1 MSKAISRVSSGF
13 FAIVL
18 GMGLCAAAIAQQ
30 AYPSKPIRLILP
42 QTAGTGV
49 DVVLRKAF
57 ESIQPRIGQ
66 PFIVDYHPGSNQM
79 VGAEL
84 CARAAPDGHT
94 ICALSVDPLALNP
107 HIFAKLPYDPQK
119 DFKPVTNLYY
129 IVSGWF
135 GKATLAASNIGELRA
150 LAVAKPGE
158 LNWATLG
165 PRTNTDLTR
174 IWVGEMWKTSFAG
187 IPYKGGPPIMTA
199 LVAGE
204 IDVTTQG
211 VYVGIDL
218 VKTGKAK
225 LFAIAASKRLAI
237 FPNVPTLKE
246 VGLGDAPAPWWGM
259 VVPAATPDAIV
270 TRLNTEFVRVF
281 RDQKFGE
288 FLESLATEANVGT
301 PQEFAAFI
309 RSENQAFGQMIKR
322 FNIKP
327 E

>member
-1 MSKAISRVSSGF
+1 MQNSTFRSC
-13 FAIVL
+13 L
-18 GMGLCAAAIAQQ
+18 LLMGIALAAPAIAQQ
-30 AYPSKPIRLILP
+30 PYPSKAIRLILP

-57 ESIQPRIGQ
+57 ESMQQRMGQ

-79 VGAEL
+79 AGAEL

-107 HIFAKLPYDPQK
+107 HIFAKLPYDPIR
-119 DFKPVTNLYY
+119 DFRPISNLYF

-135 GKATLAASNIGELRA
+135 GKATLSANSIGELRA
-150 LAVAKPGE
+150 LAVAKPGV

-165 PRTNTDLTR
+165 PRTNTDFTR
-174 IWVGEMWKTSFAG
+174 IFVGELWKTSFTG

-225 LFAIAASKRLAI
+225 LLAISASKRLGI
-237 FPNVPTLKE
+237 FPSVPILNE
-246 VGLGDAPAPWWGM
+246 VGLGDAPKPWWGM
-259 VVPAATPDAIV
+259 VAPAGTPDAIV
-270 TRLNTEFVRVF
+270 TRLNAEVVRTF
-281 RDQKFGE
+281 RDPKFTE

-309 RSENQAFGQMIKR
+309 KSESLAFGQMVKR

>member
-1 MSKAISRVSSGF
+1 MGMKYSAIWSGF
-13 FAIVL
+13 L
-18 GMGLCAAAIAQQ
+18 LCLSLSGLVGAQQ
-30 AYPSKPIRLILP
+30 PYPSKPIHLILP

-49 DVVLRKAF
+49 DIVLRKAF
-57 ESIQPRIGQ
+57 ETMQQRMGQ

-79 VGAEL
+79 AGAEL

-107 HIFAKLPYDPQK
+107 HIFAKLPYDPFR
-119 DFKPVTNLYY
+119 DFKPVTSLYY

-135 GKATLAASNIGELRA
+135 GKATLAANSMGELRA
-150 LAVAKPGE
+150 LAVAKPGT

-174 IWVGEMWKTSFAG
+174 IWVGELWKTSFAG

-204 IDVTTQG
+204 IDFTTQG

-225 LFAIAASKRLAI
+225 LLAVSASKRLPI

-259 VVPAATPDAIV
+259 VVPAGTPDAIV
-270 TRLNTEFVRVF
+270 TRLNTEIVRVF
-281 RDQKFGE
+281 RDPKFME
-288 FLESLATEANVGT
+288 FLDSLATEGNVGT
-301 PQEFAAFI
+301 PQEFAAMMK
-309 RSENQAFGQMIKR
+309 SEYQVFGQMVKR
-322 FNIKP
+322 FNITP